1 MRSSCGRSPQERISR
16 PVAPSGSSL
25 QAVVLAN
32 RPISG
37 ADRVLAKHST
47 CFQKASC
54 AFATSD
60 SSPTAAAPRSCRF
73 AFICSARR
81 RRQSNTYQA
90 AKTQVIFGSAQNVV
104 DRCRSSRGLLLPRS
118 NFVLLPPRHCC
129 RMKRLS
135 TTRNFCVPQHAQSL
149 CALPFYKPRLSIFS
163 SLLFARVMRFRHLFI
178 FRCRLSC
185 SAAQLGRIS
194 TPHLPPIEFA

>member
-1 MRSSCGRSPQERISR
+1 MRVFPAGENFAPCGSHPSLLFKLSRQRIAR
-16 PVAPSGSSL
+16 FPV
-25 QAVVLAN
+25 
-32 RPISG
+32 RI
-37 ADRVLAKHST
+37 RVLAKHST

-60 SSPTAAAPRSCRF
+60 SSPTADAPRSCRF